1 MVDISSI
8 IEGTVKFRDGKKV
21 NWDWDQMKKAS
32 NINRTG
38 TKRILFIPL
47 HPLIII
53 LSMEK
58 KKGYSMGRRDL
69 MDLTRRI
76 MSRN

>member
-21 NWDWDQMKKAS
+21 NWDRDQMKKAS

-38 TKRILFIPL
+38 TKRILFISL

-53 LSMEK
+53 NEVY
-58 KKGYSMGRRDL
+58 YSRGWRRAIQWGDV
-69 MDLTRRI
+69 T
-76 MSRN
+76 

>member
-1 MVDISSI
+1 MDVQWMVNWRCTRINYNLPAAMVDISSI

-38 TKRILFIPL
+38 TKRILFISL

-53 LSMEK
+53 NEV
-58 KKGYSMGRRDL
+58 
-69 MDLTRRI
+69 
-76 MSRN
+76 